1 MLSRLLES
9 EGRWIHALLV
19 LSTFT
24 VALVLLNLVSGYI
37 SYFNDV
43 LFILFAAWLFA
54 FILSPIVSGI
64 LRRLPQ
70 LPRIVVV
77 VLVYGSLFLGLSLLI
92 IVFAAQLANS
102 AADVIAA
109 AQKPEELARMLTEQL
124 APWQQQLKDLGIEL
138 DLTAFSTDFATAAQG
153 FLDSNRELVEQVTS
167 LVGGILGTTFGM
179 IGNLL
184 LIVFLSLFIVIDKEP
199 ILAFANRLV
208 PPRYADEAKLFE
220 TSVASSFGGF
230 LRGQL
235 IQGLVYGAFAAV
247 GSILLGIPAWPATTA
262 LVVILQFIPFFG
274 PFFSWA
280 PPLVAA
286 VLTPSDSM
294 APNALI
300 LMAIVMGVG
309 WFITM
314 NIVQPRVM
322 ATSVGIHPV
331 VVLISVIVGVKV
343 YGAIGAIF
351 AVPVA
356 AVISAFFFH
365 FLSRSAQT
373 GTRDVASRAAKRLE
387 ERAGKKVR
395 VPAPPESPPSPTD
408 LPGRLGGAPRVSP
421 NPPDIPV

>member
-1 MLSRLLES
+1 MLSRLLDS

-19 LSTFT
+19 LSTAT
-24 VALVLLNLVSGYI
+24 VALVLVNLVAGYVA
-37 SYFNDV
+37 YFNDV
-43 LFILFAAWLFA
+43 LFILFSAWLFA
-54 FILSPIVSGI
+54 FILSPVVSGI
-64 LRRLPQ
+64 LRRLPA
-70 LPRIVVV
+70 LPRVIVV

-92 IVFAAQLANS
+92 IMFAAQ
-102 AADVIAA
+102 IAA
-109 AQKPEELARMLTEQL
+109 NAAALVTEVQKPEFAENLAAQLGPWQEQL
-124 APWQQQLKDLGIEL
+124 AKLGIRIDVATL
-138 DLTAFSTDFATAAQG
+138 SDDFALWAQQ
-153 FLDSNRELVEQVTS
+153 FLEDNPQFVSDVTG
-167 LVGGILGTTFGM
+167 LVGGILGTTFGL

-184 LIVFLSLFIVIDKEP
+184 LIVFLSLFIVIDKER

-220 TSVASSFGGF
+220 TSVATSFGGF

-247 GSILLGIPAWPATTA
+247 GSIMLGIPYWPATTA

-280 PPLVAA
+280 PPIVVAM
-286 VLTPSDSM
+286 LTPASAM
-294 APNALI
+294 APNALLWI
-300 LMAIVMGVG
+300 TGVMVVG

-331 VVLISVIVGVKV
+331 VVLISVIVGIKV
-343 YGAIGAIF
+343 YGALGAVF

-373 GTRDVASRAAKRLE
+373 GTRDVASRAARRLE
-387 ERAGKKVR
+387 ERGGRRVR
-395 VPAPPESPPSPTD
+395 IPAPPEAPPAPTD
-408 LPGRLGGAPRVSP
+408 LPGRLGGASRATP
-421 NPPDIPV
+421 NPPDVPA

>member
-24 VALVLLNLVSGYI
+24 VGLVLLNLVAGYV
-37 SYFNDV
+37 SFFNDV

-54 FILSPIVSGI
+54 FILSPVVSGI

-70 LPRIVVV
+70 LPRVVVV

-102 AADVIAA
+102 AAQVIAA
-109 AQKPEELARMLTEQL
+109 VQRPEFAKDLADQL
-124 APWQQQLKDLGIEL
+124 APWQQQLQDLGITI
-138 DLTAFSTDFATAAQG
+138 DLTAFSTDFAAAAQS
-153 FLDSNRELVEQVTS
+153 FLANNREIVDQITS

-220 TSVASSFGGF
+220 TSVATSFGGF

-247 GSILLGIPAWPATTA
+247 GSILLGIPAWPATTV

-280 PPLVAA
+280 PPVVAA
-286 VLTPSDSM
+286 LLSNSSGM

-300 LMAIVMGVG
+300 LISIIMGVG

-331 VVLISVIVGVKV
+331 VVLISVIVGIKV
-343 YGAIGAIF
+343 YGPLGAVF

-365 FLSRSAQT
+365 YLSRSAQT

-395 VPAPPESPPSPTD
+395 VPSPPEAPPSPTD
-408 LPGRLGGAPRVSP
+408 LPGRLGGAPRVAP

>member
-1 MLSRLLES
+1 MVSRLLES

-19 LSTFT
+19 LSTVT
-24 VALVLLNLVSGYI
+24 VALVLLNLVSGYLQFF
-37 SYFNDV
+37 SDV
-43 LFILFAAWLFA
+43 LMILFVAWLFA
-54 FILSPIVSGI
+54 FILSPVVGGIV
-64 LRRLPQ
+64 RRLPA

-77 VLVYGSLFLGLSLLI
+77 VLVYGALFLILSGVI
-92 IVFAAQLANS
+92 IFFAAQLANS
-102 AADVIAA
+102 LANVIDAVQQKEFAAN
-109 AQKPEELARMLTEQL
+109 LASQL
-124 APWQQQLKDLGIEL
+124 EPWRKQLESFGIKL
-138 DLTAFSTDFATAAQG
+138 DLTGFSTSFALAAKN
-153 FLDSNRELVEQVTS
+153 FLETNNDLVKQITS

-208 PPRYADEAKLFE
+208 PPRYAEEAKLFE

-247 GSILLGIPAWPATTA
+247 GSILLGIPAWPATTV

-280 PPLVAA
+280 PPIVAA
-286 VLTPSDSM
+286 LLGNQALM

-300 LMAIVMGVG
+300 WISVIMAVG

-331 VVLISVIVGVKV
+331 VVLVSVIIGVKV
-343 YGAIGAIF
+343 YGAMGAIF

-365 FLSRSAQT
+365 FLQRSAT
-373 GTRDVASRAAKRLE
+373 GSRDVASRAARRVE
-387 ERAGKKVR
+387 ERAGRKVR
-395 VPAPPESPPSPTD
+395 VPTPPAPGAAPDGEAPSEAA
-408 LPGRLGGAPRVSP
+408 GRPAGGRPAA
-421 NPPDIPV
+421 

>member
-24 VALVLLNLVSGYI
+24 VGLVLLNLVSGYV

-54 FILSPIVSGI
+54 FILSPVVSGI

-70 LPRIVVV
+70 LPRVIVV

-92 IVFAAQLANS
+92 IVFAAQAAKS
-102 AADVIAA
+102 AAD
-109 AQKPEELARMLTEQL
+109 LLTEVQTDGFAERLAAQL
-124 APWQQQLKDLGIEL
+124 APWQDQLKSFGITVN
-138 DLTAFSTDFATAAQG
+138 LTEISDNVVLAAQQ
-153 FLDSNRELVEQVTS
+153 FLAANPQFVNQVTS

-235 IQGLVYGAFAAV
+235 IQGLVYGGFAAV
-247 GSILLGIPAWPATTA
+247 GSILLGIPAWPATTL
-262 LVVILQFIPFFG
+262 LVVIFQFIPFFG

-280 PPLVAA
+280 PPVVVA
-286 VLTPSDSM
+286 LLSGDPNM
-294 APNALI
+294 NPNALI
-300 LMAIVMGVG
+300 LISIVMGVG